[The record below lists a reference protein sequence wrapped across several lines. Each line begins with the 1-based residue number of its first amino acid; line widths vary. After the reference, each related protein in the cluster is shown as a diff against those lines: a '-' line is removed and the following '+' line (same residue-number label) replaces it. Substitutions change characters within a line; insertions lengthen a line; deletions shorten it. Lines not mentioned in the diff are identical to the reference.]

1 MRIAIIGCG
10 EIGRAYGAL
19 LQEQTSAEVTW
30 VVDADPDRAQ
40 AGARAMG
47 SSSWSTDA
55 AAALRHPDVDAV
67 IVASP
72 HATHPQFACQALDLG
87 LHVLL
92 EAPLALRFPDA
103 QRVLASARASS
114 TVLAVNFWARDALE
128 IRRIRGRI
136 PRPTFVRIEAV
147 VDSLGDSW
155 MASAEHGG
163 LLGLLGSH
171 ALDLAS
177 YLMQSAPLY
186 VQALGGR
193 HTRRSDL
200 ADTVSAGIR
209 FRNGGLAR
217 LTIGEYGHSS
227 TTTAWHILVTDGMI
241 TETANGDLMNGQ
253 PNVGSVLQRGAPDS
267 GSQGGSQLASL
278 NAFLKAVAA
287 GDPPLAGVEDGA
299 RATQLADAVY
309 EAMGGR
315 RRIAIPE
322 LSLQVGAGPV
332 YIDDSVPNRPN
343 HGLGA

>member
-10 EIGRAYGAL
+10 GIGRAYGAL
-19 LQEQTSAEVTW
+19 LRGEPSSEVTW
-30 VVDADPDRAQ
+30 VVDADADRAQ

-47 SSSWSTDA
+47 SSWSTDA
-55 AAALRHPDVDAV
+55 AATLRRPDVDAV

-72 HATHPQFACQALDLG
+72 HATHPQFACEALDLG
-87 LHVLL
+87 RHVLV

-103 QRVLASARASS
+103 QRVLASARASN
-114 TVLAVNFWARDALE
+114 TVLAVNFWARGALE
-128 IRRIRGRI
+128 VRRTRRRI

-147 VDSLGDSW
+147 VDSLRGSW

-163 LLGLLGSH
+163 VLALLGSH
-171 ALDLAS
+171 ALDLACH
-177 YLMQSAPLY
+177 LMQSAPRY

-193 HTRRSDL
+193 HARRSDL

-209 FRNGGLAR
+209 FMNGGLAR
-217 LTIGEYGHSS
+217 LTIGEYGHSAAS
-227 TTTAWHILVTDGMI
+227 SAWHILVTDG
-241 TETANGDLMNGQ
+241 TLTANINGDLSNGQ
-253 PNVGSVLQRGAPDS
+253 PRVGDVSKRRAPDS
-267 GSQGGSQLASL
+267 GSPCGSQLASL
-278 NAFLKAVAA
+278 RAFLRAVTA

-332 YIDDSVPNRPN
+332 YIDDAVANRRH
-343 HGLGA
+343 HGFGA

>member
-1 MRIAIIGCG
+1 MRIAIIGFG
-10 EIGRAYGAL
+10 GIGRAYGAL
-19 LQEQTSAEVTW
+19 LRQESSAEVTW
-30 VVDADPDRAQ
+30 VVDADLDRAQ

-55 AAALRHPDVDAV
+55 GAALRHPDVDAV

-72 HATHPQFACQALDLG
+72 HATHPQFACEALDLG

-103 QRVLASARASS
+103 QRVLASARASNA
-114 TVLAVNFWARDALE
+114 VLAVNFWARGALE
-128 IRRIRGRI
+128 VRRTRSRI

-147 VDSLGDSW
+147 VDSLRDSW

-171 ALDLAS
+171 AFDLAC
-177 YLMQSAPLY
+177 YLMQSAPRY
-186 VQALGGR
+186 VQAIGGR
-193 HTRRSDL
+193 HARRSDL

-209 FRNGGLAR
+209 FMNGGLAR

-227 TTTAWHILVTDGMI
+227 TSTAWHILVTDG
-241 TETANGDLMNGQ
+241 TLTATINGDLCNDQ
-253 PNVGSVLQRGAPDS
+253 PKVGNDLKRDAPEAGAPS
-267 GSQGGSQLASL
+267 GSQLASL
-278 NAFLKAVAA
+278 NAFVRAVTA

-322 LSLQVGAGPV
+322 LSLQVGAGPI
-332 YIDDSVPNRPN
+332 YIDDAVANRRN
-343 HGLGA
+343 HSFRA

>member
-10 EIGRAYGAL
+10 AIGRAYGSL
-19 LQEQTSAEVTW
+19 LQQESSAEVTW
-30 VVDADPDRAQ
+30 VVDADSDRAQ

-47 SSSWSTDA
+47 SASWSTDA
-55 AAALRHPDVDAV
+55 GAALRHPDVDAV

-72 HATHPQFACQALDLG
+72 HATHPQLACDALDHG
-87 LHVLL
+87 RHVLL

-103 QRVLASARASS
+103 QRVLASARASN

-147 VDSLGDSW
+147 VDSLRDSW

-171 ALDLAS
+171 ALDLAG
-177 YLMQSAPLY
+177 YLMQSAPRY

-200 ADTVSAGIR
+200 ADTVSASIR
-209 FRNGGLAR
+209 FMNGGLAR

-227 TTTAWHILVTDGMI
+227 TSTPWHILVTDGVM
-241 TETANGDLMNGQ
+241 TATINGDLLNGQ
-253 PNVGSVLQRGAPDS
+253 PKVGRASKHAAPDFGSPS
-267 GSQGGSQLASL
+267 GSQVASL
-278 NAFLKAVAA
+278 NAFVRAVAT

-322 LSLQVGAGPV
+322 LSLQVGAGPIYV
-332 YIDDSVPNRPN
+332 NDSVANRRN